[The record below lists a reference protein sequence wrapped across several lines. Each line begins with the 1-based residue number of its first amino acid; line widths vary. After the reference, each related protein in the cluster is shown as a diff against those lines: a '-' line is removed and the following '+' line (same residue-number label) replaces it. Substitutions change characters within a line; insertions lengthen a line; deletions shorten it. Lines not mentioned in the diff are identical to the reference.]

1 MAPPSAHSVGQTET
15 RDALNQPLA
24 PPPDPPVKAPPPAQW
39 LRGAGLVVLLAFIA
53 LDALDRQLS
62 ASLWAYGGAIVVIL
76 WGPEILI
83 AAPDI
88 VRAIFRRP

>member
-1 MAPPSAHSVGQTET
+1 MGVAETET

-39 LRGAGLVVLLAFIA
+39 LRGAGLLVLLAYVA
-53 LDALDRQLS
+53 GDTLDRDLS
-62 ASLWAYGGAIVVIL
+62 SSLWAYGATVVVVL

-88 VRAIFRRP
+88 VRAIFRRQ

>member
-1 MAPPSAHSVGQTET
+1 MAPPPVVGVGETET

-53 LDALDRQLS
+53 ADSLDRDLS
-62 ASLWAYGGAIVVIL
+62 ASLWAYGGAVVVIL

-88 VRAIFRRP
+88 VRAIFKR